1 MGDVFLRVTAGNSPN
16 IDWTVAVEFV
26 DKKTWKPP
34 KPVQMIG
41 FTPNDFPEP
50 MAKKG
55 VRENIVILMQIV
67 KTASEQAVKTQSVK
81 EFFFRFCPDRGTGN
95 R

>member
-1 MGDVFLRVTAGNSPN
+1 MGDIYLRVTAGPSPN

-34 KPVQMIG
+34 KRPAMTG
-41 FTPNDFPEP
+41 LLADFPEP
-50 MAKKG
+50 MAKNG
-55 VRENIVILMQIV
+55 VRDNIVVLMQIV
-67 KTASEQAVKTQSVK
+67 KTATEQTVKTMAFKQ
-81 EFFFRFCPDRGTGN
+81 FFFRFCPDRGTGN